1 LFDDSDLFLEFNIS
15 NNKELFRAR
24 ARDRRIEALK
34 QHKEQNLGSEL
45 RLDTGTKPSKL
56 QDKAA
61 KVKAMLAARRR
72 GEVTKLD
79 PKEQRDRA
87 RAHSMAQCYGAQLA
101 ELRGDENDRSNYA
114 RKVLKAGEKGYADFL
129 RASDL
134 ADALKVDYETFI
146 RAQFYWFQAWFN
158 GKRPLPYQLSTKGGD
173 YSAAQRVTLYQD
185 AIAQGKIN
193 PTRAILGPDM
203 RPAKATRKQ
212 HHELSSR
219 ALQSLM
225 EGWDSTEEEVLRV
238 FARDEC
244 AADFFD
250 LEWLSQNKTYRRLK
264 QQGEL

>member
-1 LFDDSDLFLEFNIS
+1 M
-15 NNKELFRAR
+15 
-24 ARDRRIEALK
+24 
-34 QHKEQNLGSEL
+34 GGGL
-45 RLDTGTKPSKL
+45 RLDTDAKPSKL
-56 QDKAA
+56 QNKAA

-72 GEVTKLD
+72 GEPSKLD
-79 PKEQRDRA
+79 PVEQEQRA

-101 ELRGDENDRSNYA
+101 ELRGDEDDRGNYA

-134 ADALKVDYETFI
+134 ADALKVDYVQFI

-158 GKRPLPYQLSTKGGD
+158 GRRPLPYQLSTKGGD

-185 AIAQGKIN
+185 AVAGGKIN
-193 PTRAILGPDM
+193 PARAILGPDM
-203 RPAKATRKQ
+203 RAAKATRAQ

-225 EGWDSTEEEVLRV
+225 KGWESTEEEILRV
-238 FARDEC
+238 FARAEC

-250 LEWLSQNKTYRRLK
+250 LEWLSQNKTYQRLK
-264 QQGEL
+264 QQGKL